1 MANRGEHG
9 GKRKGAGRK
18 PKWSYNFK
26 LHVGM
31 LCQTQF
37 REEQKMAEKRAIKDP
52 FFSID
57 KSKPLLLH
65 GQNFT
70 NSLCIRTMAKV
81 SSLQYSTR
89 SE

>member
-26 LHVGM
+26 LHFGM

-37 REEQKMAEKRAIKDP
+37 REAQKIVENRASKELISETDLHTEWQRSKTITVP
-52 FFSID
+52 EFSLD
-57 KSKPLLLH
+57 
-65 GQNFT
+65 
-70 NSLCIRTMAKV
+70 
-81 SSLQYSTR
+81 
-89 SE
+89 EE